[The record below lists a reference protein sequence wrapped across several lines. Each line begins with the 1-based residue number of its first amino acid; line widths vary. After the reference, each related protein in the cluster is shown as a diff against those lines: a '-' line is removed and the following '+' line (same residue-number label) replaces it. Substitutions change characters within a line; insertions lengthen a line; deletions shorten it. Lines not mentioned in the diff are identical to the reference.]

1 MEVHHN
7 SPGKVPDKEIVF
19 ILASA
24 VVSVE
29 MRVGFSESVMF
40 KIIMDVADGRIRSFS
55 GRSSLVN

>member
-7 SPGKVPDKEIVF
+7 SPGKVPYKEIVL

-24 VVSVE
+24 VVSIE
-29 MRVGFSESVMF
+29 MRVGLSESVMF

-55 GRSSLVN
+55 SCSSLIN

>member
-29 MRVGFSESVMF
+29 MRVGFSESVI